1 MKDRFRGQVAYAC
14 FLFLLSGL
22 LFFLDSRGWLK
33 SIRGIVQIPIVTAE
47 KKVFSLKQLGDSFFK
62 LFVYRRYLEKEL
74 LRLQIDVQKLAMQQN
89 TLSSC
94 LEENE
99 KMRRLLG
106 APLPPKWK
114 FLAARVA
121 GISGSMR
128 IDKGL
133 KEGLK
138 VGMIVVSENILV
150 GKVASVG
157 ENDSLVQL
165 PATPGTKIP
174 VVVKSPQA
182 GKSLGIDVQARGLLT
197 GQYGGMLVLDRVLQ
211 EEEIQK
217 GDFVV
222 TSGDEEWA
230 SDLLI
235 GEIVDVLPKSAE
247 IYRKAQVKPF
257 VDYGKLT
264 TVFVVITR

>member
-1 MKDRFRGQVAYAC
+1 MVYAC

-22 LFFLDSRGWLK
+22 LFFFDSRGWLR
-33 SIRGIVQIPIVTAE
+33 SIRGIIQIPIITAE

-62 LFVYRRYLEKEL
+62 PFVYRRYLENEL
-74 LRLQIDVQKLAMQQN
+74 LRLQIDVQKLATQQN

-99 KMRRLLG
+99 KMRKLLG

-114 FLAARVA
+114 FLPAKVA
-121 GISGSMR
+121 GITNLMR
-128 IDKGL
+128 IDKGS

-138 VGMIVVSENILV
+138 EGMVVVSENILV
-150 GKVASVG
+150 GKITFVG

-165 PATPGTKIP
+165 PVTPGIKIP
-174 VVVKSPQA
+174 VIVKNSQA
-182 GKSLGIDVQARGLLT
+182 AISSGIAGLKARGLLT

-211 EEEIQK
+211 EEELEK

-222 TSGDEEWA
+222 TSGDEGWA
-230 SDLLI
+230 ADLLI
-235 GEIVDVLPKSAE
+235 GEIIDVLPKSAE

-257 VDYGKLT
+257 VDYSKLT
-264 TVFVVITR
+264 TVFVVISR